1 MERLKLEC
9 RGCGT
14 VFEWPDD
21 QCRIADDT
29 NLDTLAVICP
39 GDESKL
45 IASHCEIL
53 GKDGKP
59 MPFKARFFVLKKY

>member
-1 MERLKLEC
+1 MEKMKLEC

-14 VFEWPDD
+14 IFVWPDD

-29 NLDTLAVICP
+29 DLDALAVICP
-39 GDESKL
+39 GNESKL

-59 MPFKARFFVLKKY
+59 MPFKDRFYILKKH